1 MKKNKSEQIVNANAV
16 TSPVTFAANRESLL
30 VEFES
35 GSLPP
40 MIDVSDSEAP
50 ENKIPDELIADI
62 KRNVYAEYVEFMPY
76 VEGARQA
83 QDCFANTPSIHNGS
97 RAQKITQNAKQVVM
111 DALDRIWCRFDL
123 YESQMS
129 RDEYDRIV
137 DEYLDSLGMA
147 QIEHTIYSVGC

>member
-16 TSPVTFAANRESLL
+16 TAPVTFAANRESSL

-35 GSLPP
+35 VSLPP
-40 MIDVSDSEAP
+40 MIDVSDFEASVD
-50 ENKIPDELIADI
+50 KIPDEVIANI
-62 KRNVYAEYVEFMPY
+62 KRVVYAEYVEFMPC

-83 QDCFANTPSIHNGS
+83 QDCFANVPSIHNGS
-97 RAQKITQNAKQVVM
+97 RAQKITQNAKQAVM
-111 DALDRIWCRFDL
+111 DALDRIWIKYDL
-123 YESQMS
+123 FEEYMS
-129 RDEYDRIV
+129 RDVYDRIV